1 MKTSGRTRLF
11 FCLGIALFLVL
22 LLIWLFSAGR
32 GLFSVFT
39 PFIFALA
46 IAYILDPLVEF
57 LESRKVPRFL
67 GILFIYAVFF
77 SLLFFI
83 GFTAIPALVNEL
95 QKLGDRVPDY
105 ISRFQVFISH
115 LQSDYRSFD
124 LPESIR
130 EVLDRNIL
138 EAQEAIQGLLER
150 VTQSVLGLF
159 SQLFTILITPVLV
172 YYFLRDKEN
181 LKRSLVQQFPRKYRR
196 FILKVGS
203 EMDRTLGA
211 YLRGMLIICFMVGLL
226 TYLGLLIIGVD
237 FALILGL
244 ISGITN
250 IIPYFGP
257 LIGALPVVTIALLKS
272 PSLALKALVVLVIV
286 QQVESQ
292 LISPQVMGRSLGLH
306 PLAVI
311 LVLLAGGKLLGF
323 WGMIVA
329 VPLTAVLRVLF
340 KHIVDLVADN
350 KRPT

>member
-1 MKTSGRTRLF
+1 MNGRAKLF
-11 FCLGIALFLVL
+11 YCLGIVFFLLLF
-22 LLIWLFSAGR
+22 LIWLFGTGR
-32 GLFSVFT
+32 GLFAVIM
-39 PFIFALA
+39 PFLFAVS
-46 IAYILDPLVEF
+46 IAYILDPLVDF
-57 LESRKVPRFL
+57 LESRKMPRFL

-105 ISRFQVFISH
+105 ISRFQQFIAH
-115 LQSDYRSFD
+115 LQSDYRRFD

-159 SQLFTILITPVLV
+159 SHLLTILITPVLV
-172 YYFLRDKEN
+172 YYFLRDKES
-181 LKRSLVQQFPRKYRR
+181 LKRSLVRQFPKKYRR
-196 FILKVGS
+196 FIVKVGA

-211 YLRGMLIICFMVGLL
+211 YLRGMLIICFLVGFF
-226 TYLGLLIIGVD
+226 TYLGLLLIGVD
-237 FALILGL
+237 FALILGI

-257 LIGALPVVTIALLKS
+257 LIGALPVVLMALLKS
-272 PSLALKALVVLVIV
+272 PSLAVKALVVLFIV
-286 QQVESQ
+286 QQIESQ
-292 LISPQVMGRSLGLH
+292 LLSPQIMGRSLGLH

-311 LVLLAGGKLLGF
+311 FVLLAGGRLLGF
-323 WGMIVA
+323 WGLIIA

-340 KHIVDLVADN
+340 KHIVDLAADN
-350 KRPT
+350 KRPR